1 MGSFVVPSSI
11 FVWTVLRE
19 KVQKEQQEMEAVRDK
34 EEVDGSGRR
43 WRKLKK
49 KTKNEGKVDIG
60 ISV

>member
-1 MGSFVVPSSI
+1 MGSFINDVRYGMSG
-11 FVWTVLRE
+11 TLRE

-49 KTKNEGKVDIG
+49 KTKNEGKVDVG

>member
-1 MGSFVVPSSI
+1 MSGI
-11 FVWTVLRE
+11 LRE
-19 KVQKEQQEMEAVRDK
+19 KVQKEQQEMEAVRDR

>member
-1 MGSFVVPSSI
+1 MSVTF
-11 FVWTVLRE
+11 RE

-34 EEVDGSGRR
+34 EEVDGSGQR